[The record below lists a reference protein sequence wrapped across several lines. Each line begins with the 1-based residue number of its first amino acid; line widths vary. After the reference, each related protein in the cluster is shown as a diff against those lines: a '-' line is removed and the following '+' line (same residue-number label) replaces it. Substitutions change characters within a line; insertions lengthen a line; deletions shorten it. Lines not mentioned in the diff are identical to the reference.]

1 MDELLDVMDVAADAG
16 LEGALTW
23 LFRLVGLL
31 AILAG
36 IGLFV
41 VTDVTVVVPVALIV
55 VGLLLLIVPG
65 ILVQVAEVAG

>member
-36 IGLFV
+36 IALFV
-41 VTDVTVVVPVALIV
+41 FTDVTVLVPAALVV
-55 VGLLLLIVPG
+55 VGLLLLIIPG

>member
-1 MDELLDVMDVAADAG
+1 MDELLDVMDIAADAG

-36 IGLFV
+36 IALFV
-41 VTDVTVVVPVALIV
+41 VTDVTVLVPAALVV
-55 VGLLLLIVPG
+55 VGLLLVIVPG